1 MKKKKA
7 YAIGT
12 FALLI
17 FLILT
22 ALLCFNQF
30 NKNVFFSNDNTQINT
45 SKVVSYTVVDNQGK
59 SLEYESGNE
68 KFDTINSVLSSAQV
82 YHDKSN
88 LYIINNETTERL
100 VLKGKHNEKVEFI
113 PFYEKQPDGT
123 TILIL
128 KDYCEGKST
137 NYLLD
142 NHDYLVTNI
151 TETEYNL
158 IFG

>member
-1 MKKKKA
+1 MKRKS
-7 YAIGT
+7 IIPV
-12 FALLI
+12 FVIL
-17 FLILT
+17 FLILVIT
-22 ALLCFNQF
+22 ILILCFQF
-30 NKNVFFSNDNTQINT
+30 SKGNYFFTKGETQINT
-45 SKVVSYTVVDNQGK
+45 DIVVSYTVVDNQGK

-68 KFDTINSVLSSAQV
+68 KFDTINSILSSAQV